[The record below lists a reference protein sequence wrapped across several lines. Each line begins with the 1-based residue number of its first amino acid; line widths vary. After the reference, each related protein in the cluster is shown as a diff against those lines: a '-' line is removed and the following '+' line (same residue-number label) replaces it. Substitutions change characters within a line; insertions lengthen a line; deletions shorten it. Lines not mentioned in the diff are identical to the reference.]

1 MTAAPLRVTRS
12 ASRAT
17 PLAVAVALLLTA
29 CATSPPPVSPFTR
42 SGASPAPV
50 TPAPTAIA
58 TPAAGLAACPAARD
72 IHNLTALH
80 HFSLSPDDIAVAADG
95 RLLVTALEA
104 NALITLDA
112 FGTVLSTQHVG
123 GGPEGVAAGPAS
135 VYVAEQT
142 LNTVVALS
150 PALHTIAT
158 LPARRGNLGIDG
170 IAVDAGAGRLLVP
183 DSPTGALYAI
193 PLGGAAV
200 PQLLAT
206 GLGRPVAATTDAA
219 GDVVVASENAPGLTV
234 ISPAG
239 ARSTLGRFTNL
250 DEVVGWAGLL
260 YVTELDHHDVAVV
273 DPLTGASRVLASSL
287 PAPQGLAVTTAGVLE
302 IVDATT
308 RTLYSTPSC
317 TVVA

>member
-1 MTAAPLRVTRS
+1 VTLTPTAT
-12 ASRAT
+12 AT
-17 PLAVAVALLLTA
+17 P
-29 CATSPPPVSPFTR
+29 P
-42 SGASPAPV
+42 
-50 TPAPTAIA
+50 
-58 TPAAGLAACPAARD
+58 AGLAACPAVRD
-72 IHNLTALH
+72 IGSLTALH
-80 HFSLSPDDIAVAADG
+80 HFSVAPDDIAVAAGG
-95 RLLVTALEA
+95 RLLVTSLEA
-104 NALITLDA
+104 SALISLDTSGA
-112 FGTVLSTQHVG
+112 VLSTQQVG

-142 LNTVVALS
+142 LNAVLALS
-150 PALHTIAT
+150 PSPHTIAT
-158 LPARRGNLGIDG
+158 LPARHGNLGIDG
-170 IAVDAGAGRLLVP
+170 IAVDAGADRLLVP

-193 PLGGAAV
+193 PLVGAAV

-219 GDVVVASENAPGLTV
+219 GDVVIASENAPGLTV
-234 ISPAG
+234 ITAAG

-260 YVTELDHHDVAVV
+260 YVTELDHHDVAAV
-273 DPLTGASRVLASSL
+273 DPLTGASRVLASGL